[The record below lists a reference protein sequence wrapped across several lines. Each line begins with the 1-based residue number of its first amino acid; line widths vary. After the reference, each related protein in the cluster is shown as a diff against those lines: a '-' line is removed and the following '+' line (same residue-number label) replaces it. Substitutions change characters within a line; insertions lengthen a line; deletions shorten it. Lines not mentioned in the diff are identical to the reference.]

1 MITISFREEPGG
13 PLHDVQSAGAT
24 ALRPLQVGA
33 ERVVRPFRD
42 AYGWFAELFSAKGE
56 VERLRLENER
66 LRQEAVQFRNAY
78 AENRTLREFLDYKA
92 PPTYPRDF
100 DPVFAAVIGHPS
112 ALFVQQVVIAAGRD
126 DGVRLD
132 DPVVNTDGLVGRVT
146 EVTPDTAQVTLLTD
160 ESTSVSAR
168 DLQTEATGLV
178 ENGRAGS
185 GSLVLS
191 RVEKRYEVHQGDEIV
206 TAGSQRGQLP
216 SLFPRGISV
225 GRVTFVGRTDTDLYL
240 RIQISPSVD
249 FGSLDAVVVLVPK
262 GRAR

>member
-1 MITISFREEPGG
+1 VKRRIVVGLLVLLSLTMITISFREEQGG
-13 PLHDVQSAGAT
+13 PLHDLQSAGAT

-42 AYGWFAELFSAKGE
+42 AYGWFADLFAAKGE
-56 VERLRLENER
+56 AERLRLENER

-92 PPTYPRDF
+92 PPTYPGDF

-112 ALFVQQVVIAAGRD
+112 TLFVQQVVIAAGKD
-126 DGVRLD
+126 DGVRVD
-132 DPVVNTDGLVGRVT
+132 DPVVNAD
-146 EVTPDTAQVTLLTD
+146 
-160 ESTSVSAR
+160 
-168 DLQTEATGLV
+168 GLV
-178 ENGRAGS
+178 ENGRAGT

-240 RIQISPSVD
+240 RIQVRPSVD
-249 FGSLDAVVVLVPK
+249 FGSLDAVVVLIPK

>member
-1 MITISFREEPGG
+1 M
-13 PLHDVQSAGAT
+13 
-24 ALRPLQVGA
+24 
-33 ERVVRPFRD
+33 
-42 AYGWFAELFSAKGE
+42 
-56 VERLRLENER
+56 
-66 LRQEAVQFRNAY
+66 NA
-78 AENRTLREFLDYKA
+78 
-92 PPTYPRDF
+92 
-100 DPVFAAVIGHPS
+100 
-112 ALFVQQVVIAAGRD
+112 
-126 DGVRLD
+126 
-132 DPVVNTDGLVGRVT
+132 DGLVGRVT
-146 EVTPDTAQVTLLTD
+146 AVTPDTAQVTLLTD

-240 RIQISPSVD
+240 RIQVRPSVD